1 MQSIDEHFRPH
12 IPRSYP
18 PNILA
23 CRNHHAS
30 LIPLRISSTPS
41 SNSQNSLGG
50 GGGDAE
56 LCPCVS
62 VGAIRSETVWR
73 YCCLT
78 SRAVVSIRAFSS
90 HSFHMMRSRR
100 WRTATR
106 RMMYPWLAANAMK
119 RVRETMSHVG
129 RRVAEPLVLA
139 SAVMRYGSWKR
150 NTRAELVRA
159 ESQERKER
167 QFIHGPMVSVR
178 IGSGRRKCVTS
189 LNASERNSTILFSRA
204 ITNQKINYMCGG
216 GKCGRTDQVRGAR
229 WSTRGRRSRIE

>member
-1 MQSIDEHFRPH
+1 MKHFSNP
-12 IPRSYP
+12 IYPRSYP
-18 PNILA
+18 PNILV

-50 GGGDAE
+50 GGDDDDDDAE
-56 LCPCVS
+56 LCPCVPVVVS
-62 VGAIRSETVWR
+62 IGAIRSETVWR

-100 WRTATR
+100 WRTAKR
-106 RMMYPWLAANAMK
+106 RRMYPWLAANAIR
-119 RVRETMSHVG
+119 RVREIMSHVG
-129 RRVAEPLVLA
+129 WRVAEPLVLG
-139 SAVMRYGSWKR
+139 SAATRCGSRKR

-159 ESQERKER
+159 ESQERKAR
-167 QFIHGPMVSVR
+167 QLIQGPMVSVR

-204 ITNQKINYMCGG
+204 ITVDNNK
-216 GKCGRTDQVRGAR
+216 K
-229 WSTRGRRSRIE
+229 RIFF